1 MTVALMK
8 GLLIIVLIMGLGM
21 LILRKNKYTLPDMPV
36 GMIMPLTFPIEIS
49 NVGSA
54 NVSYKIQN

>member
-1 MTVALMK
+1 
-8 GLLIIVLIMGLGM
+8 M

-36 GMIMPLTFPIEIS
+36 GMIVPLTFPIEIS

-54 NVSYKIQN
+54 NVSYKIQNSDIKENGQDY